1 MRGAS
6 TRPLTKG
13 PPAEVPDRRIAG
25 SPDRRI
31 AGSPEEE
38 TMTLTVLEHVSDAK
52 TDVR

>member
-13 PPAEVPDRRIAG
+13 TPVKAPDRRIAG
-25 SPDRRI
+25 SPK
-31 AGSPEEE
+31 EE

-52 TDVR
+52 ADVR